1 MPIRPRPRLP
11 RTTRSVAATAAT
23 PESRLGTLTAEH
35 SVHGAATPSFDGGRR
50 AVLLRTERLL
60 LAPVAESDL
69 EELFA
74 LHANPLAFADDL
86 TEPLTDR
93 EQMRWVLQQWI
104 RAWQEHGTGYL
115 TVRPTAV
122 GSVRGRTADDGTAAD
137 TTTADTAAR
146 AAARTAPDNAAARA
160 LTTRDS
166 LLGVVGLTPLAFEG
180 GHVLSVYWRLDPAVT
195 GCGIATEAARAVLAD
210 PRLGARDQKV
220 IAVTAAG
227 NRPSL
232 ALAARL
238 GFLRSEREAPGGRT
252 GDVLLVRRPED
263 EAGT

>member
-1 MPIRPRPRLP
+1 
-11 RTTRSVAATAAT
+11 
-23 PESRLGTLTAEH
+23 TLTAEH

-115 TVRPTAV
+115 TVRPTAA

-137 TTTADTAAR
+137 TTTDDTAAR
-146 AAARTAPDNAAARA
+146 AAARTAPDNAAAGA
-160 LTTRDS
+160 LTTRDP

-180 GHVLSVYWRLDPAVT
+180 RHVLSAYWRLDPAVT

>member
-1 MPIRPRPRLP
+1 M
-11 RTTRSVAATAAT
+11 
-23 PESRLGTLTAEH
+23 
-35 SVHGAATPSFDGGRR
+35 HGAATPSFDGGRR

-195 GCGIATEAARAVLAD
+195 GRGIATEAARAVLAD

-238 GFLRSEREAPGGRT
+238 GFLRSEQEAPGGRT
-252 GDVLLVRRPED
+252 GDVLLVRRPKD

>member
-1 MPIRPRPRLP
+1 M
-11 RTTRSVAATAAT
+11 AATAAT

-238 GFLRSEREAPGGRT
+238 GFLRSEQEAPGGRT

>member
-1 MPIRPRPRLP
+1 M
-11 RTTRSVAATAAT
+11 
-23 PESRLGTLTAEH
+23 
-35 SVHGAATPSFDGGRR
+35 HGAATPSFDGGRR

-122 GSVRGRTADDGTAAD
+122 GSVRGRTADDRTAAD

>member
-1 MPIRPRPRLP
+1 M
-11 RTTRSVAATAAT
+11 
-23 PESRLGTLTAEH
+23 
-35 SVHGAATPSFDGGRR
+35 HGAAPPSFDGGRR

-104 RAWQEHGTGYL
+104 QAWKQHGIGYL
-115 TVRPTAV
+115 TVR
-122 GSVRGRTADDGTAAD
+122 
-137 TTTADTAAR
+137 ADTAGSAW
-146 AAARTAPDNAAARA
+146 ARTAAEDTVAGA
-160 LTTRDS
+160 LTVRDP
-166 LLGVVGLTPLAFEG
+166 LLGVVGLTPLALEG
-180 GHVLSVYWRLDPAVT
+180 EQVLSAYWRLDPAVT
-195 GCGIATEAARAVLAD
+195 GRGIATEAVRAVLAD

-238 GFLRSEREAPGGRT
+238 GFLRSEQEAPGGRM
-252 GDVLLVRRPED
+252 GDVLLVQRPED

>member
-1 MPIRPRPRLP
+1 M
-11 RTTRSVAATAAT
+11 
-23 PESRLGTLTAEH
+23 
-35 SVHGAATPSFDGGRR
+35 HGAATPSFDGGRR

-122 GSVRGRTADDGTAAD
+122 RSVRGRTADDGTAAD

-238 GFLRSEREAPGGRT
+238 GFLRSEQEAPGGRT

>member
-1 MPIRPRPRLP
+1 M
-11 RTTRSVAATAAT
+11 
-23 PESRLGTLTAEH
+23 
-35 SVHGAATPSFDGGRR
+35 HGAATPSFDGGRR

-115 TVRPTAV
+115 TVRPTAA
-122 GSVRGRTADDGTAAD
+122 GSVRGRTADDGTAAGAMPGTADDD
-137 TTTADTAAR
+137 TAAGTAAADTAAR
-146 AAARTAPDNAAARA
+146 AVARTAPDNAAAGA
-160 LTTRDS
+160 LTTRDP
-166 LLGVVGLTPLAFEG
+166 LLGVVGLTPLTFEG
-180 GHVLSVYWRLDPAVT
+180 RHVLSAYWRLDPAVT
-195 GCGIATEAARAVLAD
+195 GRGIATEAARAVLAD

-238 GFLRSEREAPGGRT
+238 GFLRSEQEAPGGRT

>member
-1 MPIRPRPRLP
+1 M
-11 RTTRSVAATAAT
+11 AATAAT

-166 LLGVVGLTPLAFEG
+166 LLGVVGLTPLTFEG
-180 GHVLSVYWRLDPAVT
+180 GHVLSAYWRLDPAVT

-238 GFLRSEREAPGGRT
+238 GFLRSEQEAPGGRT

>member
-1 MPIRPRPRLP
+1 M
-11 RTTRSVAATAAT
+11 AATAAT

-122 GSVRGRTADDGTAAD
+122 GSVRGRTADDRTAAD